1 MPPSSAGKSTTL
13 LRLLDVPIRILLGLF
28 FAFSAGI
35 YFKNAIGNMATLDWA
50 HPSLAQIIDA
60 FSILAIGLYTFLIA
74 CLYAIRLKPVNKFAG
89 IIPAITAIG
98 GGFLVS
104 AILLLAPRAELPL
117 TAKLIAAAL
126 ILIGNIFAAYVLSHL
141 GRSFS
146 ILPEGRRLVTTG
158 SYRYIRHPLYA
169 AEAVATIGA
178 MINFFSIWAVVI
190 VVMQLVLQL
199 GRIHYEEKV
208 LRATFPEYAAYAKRT
223 ARLIPGVY

>member
-1 MPPSSAGKSTTL
+1 MPSPSSRQSTTL
-13 LRLLDVPIRILLGLF
+13 FKLLDIPIRVLLGLF

-35 YFKNAIGNMATLDWA
+35 YFKNAIGGMAALDWSQLRA
-50 HPSLAQIIDA
+50 AQLIDA

-74 CLYAIRLKPVNKFAG
+74 CLYAIRLQPVNKFAG
-89 IIPAITAIG
+89 IIPALTAIG

-117 TAKLIAAAL
+117 GWKIAAAAL
-126 ILIGNIFAAYVLSHL
+126 ILTGNVFAAYALSHL

-146 ILPEGRRLVTTG
+146 ILPEGRKLVTAG
-158 SYRYIRHPLYA
+158 PYRTIRHPLYA
-169 AEAVATIGA
+169 AEAVATLGA
-178 MINFFSIWAVVI
+178 MINFLSVWAVII
-190 VVMQLVLQL
+190 VVVQLALQL